1 MYIPLCFRNTNPQT
15 SFITGDEVVHLDWEK
30 NLGNT
35 DRLIRFLLALLLLA
49 LVFTK
54 TITGWWAA
62 LAFLFS
68 LIQFV
73 EAAFAY

>member
-1 MYIPLCFRNTNPQT
+1 M
-15 SFITGDEVVHLDWEK
+15 HLDWGK

-68 LIQFV
+68 LFQFV